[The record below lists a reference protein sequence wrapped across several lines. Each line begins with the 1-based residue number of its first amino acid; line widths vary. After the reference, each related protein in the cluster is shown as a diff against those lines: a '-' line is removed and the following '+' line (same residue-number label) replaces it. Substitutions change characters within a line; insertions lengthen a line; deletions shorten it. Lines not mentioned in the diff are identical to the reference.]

1 MKRDCYNDSL
11 SSFLIYFFFAK
22 IASPIMKGVT
32 KMRAFIVGFIKGFAS
47 VALVLSSI
55 INIFSIGGATG
66 IIAAIF
72 NAIIFVSV
80 WLSIKD

>member
-1 MKRDCYNDSL
+1 MVIKKEVSQQWL
-11 SSFLIYFFFAK
+11 FLLFFAK
-22 IASPIMKGVT
+22 IAPPIMKRVT

-55 INIFSIGGATG
+55 INIFSVGGSTG

-72 NAIIFVSV
+72 NAIILVSV
-80 WLSIKD
+80 WLSINN

>member
-1 MKRDCYNDSL
+1 MVINKEVSQQWL
-11 SSFLIYFFFAK
+11 FLLFFAK

-55 INIFSIGGATG
+55 INIFNIGGATG

-72 NAIIFVSV
+72 NAIILVSV

>member
-1 MKRDCYNDSL
+1 MVINKGL
-11 SSFLIYFFFAK
+11 SQQWLFLLFFAK

-72 NAIIFVSV
+72 NAIILVSV
-80 WLSIKD
+80 WLSIKN

>member
-1 MKRDCYNDSL
+1 MVINKGL
-11 SSFLIYFFFAK
+11 SQQWLFLLFFAK

-72 NAIIFVSV
+72 NAIILVSV
-80 WLSIKD
+80 WLSIK

>member
-1 MKRDCYNDSL
+1 MVINKEVSQQWL
-11 SSFLIYFFFAK
+11 FLLFFAK

-32 KMRAFIVGFIKGFAS
+32 KMRAFIIGFIKGFAS

-72 NAIIFVSV
+72 NTIILVSV

>member
-1 MKRDCYNDSL
+1 
-11 SSFLIYFFFAK
+11 
-22 IASPIMKGVT
+22 MKGVT
-32 KMRAFIVGFIKGFAS
+32 KMREFIVGFIKGFAS

-72 NAIIFVSV
+72 NVIILVSV
-80 WLSIKD
+80 WLSIKN

>member
-1 MKRDCYNDSL
+1 MVINKEVSQQWL
-11 SSFLIYFFFAK
+11 FLLFFAK
-22 IASPIMKGVT
+22 KASPIMKGVT
-32 KMRAFIVGFIKGFAS
+32 KMRAFIAGFIKGLAS

-72 NAIIFVSV
+72 NAIILVSV

>member
-1 MKRDCYNDSL
+1 MVINKEVSQQWL
-11 SSFLIYFFFAK
+11 FLLFFAK
-22 IASPIMKGVT
+22 IALPIMKGVT

>member
-1 MKRDCYNDSL
+1 MVINKEVSQQWL
-11 SSFLIYFFFAK
+11 FLFFFAK
-22 IASPIMKGVT
+22 KASPIMKGVT

-55 INIFSIGGATG
+55 INIFNIGGATG

-72 NAIIFVSV
+72 NAIILVSV

>member
-1 MKRDCYNDSL
+1 MVINKEVSQQWL
-11 SSFLIYFFFAK
+11 FLLFFAK
-22 IASPIMKGVT
+22 IAPPIMKGVT

-55 INIFSIGGATG
+55 INIFSIGGSTG

-72 NAIIFVSV
+72 NAIILISV

>member
-1 MKRDCYNDSL
+1 MVINKEVSQQWL
-11 SSFLIYFFFAK
+11 FLLFFAK

>member
-1 MKRDCYNDSL
+1 MVIDKGL
-11 SSFLIYFFFAK
+11 SQQWLFLLFFAK

-55 INIFSIGGATG
+55 INIFNIGGATG

-72 NAIIFVSV
+72 NAIILVSV

>member
-1 MKRDCYNDSL
+1 MVINKEVSQQWL
-11 SSFLIYFFFAK
+11 FLLFFAK
-22 IASPIMKGVT
+22 NASPIMKGVT

-72 NAIIFVSV
+72 NAIILVSV

>member
-1 MKRDCYNDSL
+1 MVINKGL
-11 SSFLIYFFFAK
+11 SQQWLFLLFFAK

-55 INIFSIGGATG
+55 INIFSIGGSTG

-72 NAIIFVSV
+72 NAIILISV

>member
-1 MKRDCYNDSL
+1 MVINKEVSQQWL
-11 SSFLIYFFFAK
+11 FLLFFAK

-72 NAIIFVSV
+72 NAIILISV